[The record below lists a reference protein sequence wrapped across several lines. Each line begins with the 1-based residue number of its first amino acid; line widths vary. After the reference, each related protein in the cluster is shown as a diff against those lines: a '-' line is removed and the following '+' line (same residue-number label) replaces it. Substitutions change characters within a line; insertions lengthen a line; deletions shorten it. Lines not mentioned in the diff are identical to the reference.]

1 MRRITLLVL
10 GIAFSA
16 WSLSY
21 NEAYK
26 LYRNGQQQEAKTA
39 LLKLKIV
46 TRSQA
51 MGDASFGLFLAEDA
65 RFAAPSYWEL
75 TKFLEQHPL
84 PEKGSPSLW
93 CRALEQRRLLNKK
106 AVFPKL
112 QELEVRAHKGT
123 EREKIRAFIQRL
135 KSIMNE
141 HRKGITR
148 DIWYLSLLRAYTA
161 LGDFRKAMTY
171 GEAYLKLMQPYL
183 SSVACP
189 ADGLSVSIQQEYQKV
204 LLAFLA
210 LESFYSSKSLCEKIA
225 EEDLGKLGAKI
236 SAACQKQPVLAS
248 SSPSF
253 SLSSYE
259 HQGSFEQRI
268 ASVELAQKQRN
279 RGKEKQALQNFVL
292 SVTAR

>member
-1 MRRITLLVL
+1 MRRVTLLVL

-21 NEAYK
+21 NQAYK

-46 TRSQA
+46 ARQKVI
-51 MGDASFGLFLAEDA
+51 GDAGFGLFLAEDA

-75 TKFLEQHPL
+75 TRFLEQHPL

-93 CRALEQRRLLNKK
+93 CRALEQRRMLNKK

-123 EREKIRAFIQRL
+123 EQEKIRDFIQRL

-141 HRKGITR
+141 HRKGIAR
-148 DIWYLSLLRAYTA
+148 DVWYLSLLRAYTA

-183 SSVACP
+183 STVACP
-189 ADGLSVSIQQEYQKV
+189 PASLSVSLQTEYRKV
-204 LLAFLA
+204 HLA
-210 LESFYSSKSLCEKIA
+210 LTALRAYYSSKSLCEEIA
-225 EEDLGKLGAKI
+225 KEDYGKLGAKI
-236 SAACQKQPVLAS
+236 AAACQKQPVLAS

-253 SLSSYE
+253 SLSTYE

-268 ASVELAQKQRN
+268 ASLELAQKERN

>member
-1 MRRITLLVL
+1 MRRVTLLVL

-21 NEAYK
+21 NQAYK

-39 LLKLKIV
+39 LLKLEIV
-46 TRSQA
+46 TRQKVI
-51 MGDASFGLFLAEDA
+51 GDAGFGLFLAEDA
-65 RFAAPSYWEL
+65 RFARASYWEL

-93 CRALEQRRLLNKK
+93 CRALEQRRMLNKK

-112 QELEVRAHKGT
+112 QKLEVRAHKGT
-123 EREKIRAFIQRL
+123 EQEKISAFIQRL
-135 KSIMNE
+135 KAIMAE
-141 HRKGITR
+141 HGDGIVS
-148 DIWYLSLLRAYTA
+148 DVWYLSLLRAYTA

-183 SSVACP
+183 STVACP
-189 ADGLSVSIQQEYQKV
+189 PTSLSVSLQTEYRKV
-204 LLAFLA
+204 HLA
-210 LESFYSSKSLCEKIA
+210 LTALRAYYSSKSLCEEIA
-225 EEDLGKLGAKI
+225 KQDYGKLGAKI
-236 SAACQKQPVLAS
+236 AAACQKRAVPVSAT
-248 SSPSF
+248 PF
-253 SLSSYE
+253 SLSTYE

-268 ASVELAQKQRN
+268 ASIELAQKERN